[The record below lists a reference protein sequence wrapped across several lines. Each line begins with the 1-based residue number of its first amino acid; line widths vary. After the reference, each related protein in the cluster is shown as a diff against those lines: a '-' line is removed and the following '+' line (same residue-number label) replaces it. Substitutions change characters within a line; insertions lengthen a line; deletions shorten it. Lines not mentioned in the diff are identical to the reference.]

1 MKKILR
7 YSFQYY
13 IDKAIYKFKN
23 RTYLIDENNP
33 KKNIRFSD
41 LNKFLI
47 NFNYF
52 LEKNK
57 ISNQKKSFNLFKQQ

>member
-1 MKKILR
+1 MKKNFK

-13 IDKAIYKFKN
+13 IDKAINKFKN

-47 NFNYF
+47 FRIEF
-52 LEKNK
+52 R
-57 ISNQKKSFNLFKQQ
+57 

>member
-1 MKKILR
+1 MKKKLK

-23 RTYLIDENNP
+23 KTYLIDENNP

-41 LNKFLI
+41 LNKF
-47 NFNYF
+47 FR
-52 LEKNK
+52 
-57 ISNQKKSFNLFKQQ
+57 KK